1 MRPEALA
8 RVLGFLLE
16 PTRWEF
22 GVAFNKIH
30 RCLPAPR
37 AALVWWRGW
46 QDPGQASLLCP
57 SVLATPALGA
67 FFPGWISVLS
77 GAK

>member
-1 MRPEALA
+1 M
-8 RVLGFLLE
+8 GLLLIKY
-16 PTRWEF
+16 TD
-22 GVAFNKIH
+22 AS
-30 RCLPAPR
+30 LPPR